1 MVYLVWAELYLLTMR
16 PADGESHQAFGMDD
30 GFLFPGVGSY
40 ARSGSATSQGPNSCA
55 FATASQSANY
65 STGRSATADF
75 GDVALGVALAFA
87 VVRTAR
93 NRLSVD
99 GR

>member
-1 MVYLVWAELYLLTMR
+1 MY
-16 PADGESHQAFGMDD
+16 D

-40 ARSGSATSQGPNSCA
+40 ARSGSATSQSSYGCA
-55 FATASQSANY
+55 FATASQGANHSA
-65 STGRSATADF
+65 SRSPTTDF
-75 GDVALGVALAFA
+75 DGVALGVALAFT